1 MDLADLCVL
10 SAKRH
15 HGCVPLLCIISY
27 GFHFF
32 LISHPFAAAEQG
44 LKEAP
49 VQ

>member
-1 MDLADLCVL
+1 MDLANLHVL
-10 SAKRH
+10 SGKRR
-15 HGCVPLLCIISY
+15 HGCVPLLCVISF

-32 LISHPFAAAEQG
+32 FLSHPFAAAGQG